1 MFFVREIVFFGD
13 KVIDFYKSQDSKVR
27 LKIEYV
33 LDLVRFERQ
42 VPIKFFKRLESTNGI
57 YEIRVITF
65 QKSIR
70 ILCFQD
76 EGTFVILTNA
86 FVKKTQKTPK
96 NEIKL
101 AGKLKDQYL
110 KQKEDETSLAKLDT
124 QGMIKCEFH
133 LTVKKQVINR

>member
-1 MFFVREIVFFGD
+1 MAREIIFFGD
-13 KVIDFYKSQDSKVR
+13 NVIDFYKSQDSKIQ

-42 VPIKFFKRLESTNGI
+42 VPIKFFKKLESTNGI
-57 YEIRVITF
+57 YEVRIITS

-76 EGTFVILTNA
+76 EGTLVVLTNA

-96 NEIKL
+96 NEIKH
-101 AGKLKDQYL
+101 AENIKTEYL
-110 KQKEDETSLAKLDT
+110 KQKEDEK
-124 QGMIKCEFH
+124 
-133 LTVKKQVINR
+133 R